1 MVAIGL
7 ILATILATPFVTPEA
22 ESQEMPAATYLID
35 LQDISRH
42 RIHVEMTCARS
53 PVEDLEIWMPVWTPG
68 SYKIRDYAR
77 HIETLSAMDASGK
90 EIPVTKVRKNTWTIP
105 AGIGGT
111 VRLRY
116 TLYCRLMTVRT
127 NFVEKDGGFLNGA
140 ATFLLP
146 RGIDGPFE
154 FAFADFNPGV
164 VVCTL
169 PRKGNRWVAA
179 DVDTLCDSPILIGQ
193 PEILPF
199 VVEEVPH
206 DLIHLGD
213 TSTWDMEGSREAI
226 ETLTREMV
234 SFWGEIPYS
243 RYQFMN
249 VISEAGGGLEHKD
262 CTLML
267 TSRWSWKD
275 EDRRRGWYGLVSH
288 ELFHAWN
295 GKRLR
300 PVALGPFDY
309 EKEVLTPDLWMV
321 EGFTSYYD
329 DLIVAR
335 AGLMNSDQYL
345 KRLSD
350 QIEGIRNSP
359 GRQVRPLSEAS
370 TDAWIRYYQQ
380 DENAIN
386 SQISYYTKGALVAWL
401 LDATIREASDQ
412 QRSLDD
418 AMRLAF
424 QRYSGAAGYTPQQ
437 LREVF
442 EEVAG
447 QSLAD
452 FFARYIDGTEDLDY
466 AIALKTF
473 GLRFDVSDDEEDEE
487 EEPEKGW
494 LGLDA
499 RDRSGRWVVSEVRR
513 GTPAYEA
520 GLNVGDEVIALDAYR
535 ASAGSWSN
543 ICRQFLPGSKATLT
557 IARRGRIETLDVEF
571 STAPKDLW
579 NLQIDE
585 EASEEVALRRA
596 AWWGKAEPEKEE
608 EAPEESATGDS
619 AED

>member
-1 MVAIGL
+1 MGAIGL
-7 ILATILATPFVTPEA
+7 ILATLLALPPLAPESA
-22 ESQEMPAATYLID
+22 SRELPAATYLID

-77 HIETLSAMDASGK
+77 HIETLSAMDASGE
-90 EIPVTKVRKNTWTIP
+90 EIPITKIRKNTWTIP
-105 AGIGGT
+105 AGVGGT

-146 RGIDGPFE
+146 RGQDGPFE
-154 FAFADFNPGV
+154 FAFVDFDPAV
-164 VVCTL
+164 AICTL

-199 VVEEVPH
+199 VVEEIPH

-300 PVALGPFDY
+300 PIALGPFDY

-350 QIEGIRNSP
+350 QIESIRNSP

-401 LDATIREASDQ
+401 LDGTIREATRHE
-412 QRSLDD
+412 RSLDD

-424 QRYSGAAGYTPQQ
+424 QRYSGENGYTPQQ

-466 AIALKTF
+466 AVVLRTF
-473 GLRFDVSDDEEDEE
+473 GLRFDLPDDNDENDDEE

-494 LGLDA
+494 LGIDA

-520 GLNVGDEVIALDAYR
+520 GLNVGDEIIALDAYR

-543 ICRQFLPGSKATLT
+543 ICRQYLPGSKATLT
-557 IARRGRIETLDVEF
+557 IARRGRIETLDVAF
-571 STAPKDLW
+571 TAEPKDLW

-585 EASEEVALRRA
+585 EAPEEAALRRA
-596 AWWGKAEPEKEE
+596 TWWGKAEPEKKEE
-608 EAPEESATGDS
+608 ESPEDKTGN
-619 AED
+619 